1 MYFLGMFLELDRKPK
16 QGRGA
21 RHCPGARTREND
33 FGFRRKR
40 LSAGFQPLG
49 LEMGRVCLGE
59 ELHSR
64 DGKGVT
70 KNTDDEAE

>member
-1 MYFLGMFLELDRKPK
+1 M
-16 QGRGA
+16 
-21 RHCPGARTREND
+21 
-33 FGFRRKR
+33 
-40 LSAGFQPLG
+40 SAGFQPLG

-70 KNTDDEAE
+70 KNTDDEAEQANGFSIHRGEREV